1 MTLPRPRLETF
12 LTVVLSITTV
22 NTLYLSW
29 RFTALFA
36 GWTTPGTGL
45 CSWTE
50 GIDCDKV
57 LQTPQARAFI
67 VPNAILGFGFFS
79 GALICWLLGRRLKP
93 AHQHHLIRTLTFWLG
108 IASLFTFVFWTLL
121 FRLHA
126 LCPFCPWNHVLT
138 YVAFI
143 LALLI
148 WRKTPKP
155 TQHEPLKSLVLL
167 VVACVAWFWIWQIG
181 WFVAEFAMLP
191 KIVVAHRL

>member
-1 MTLPRPRLETF
+1 MTSLRPRLETL
-12 LTVVLSITTV
+12 LTIVLSLATL

-36 GWTTPGTGL
+36 DWVTPGTGL

-67 VPNAILGFGFFS
+67 VPNAILGFAFFS
-79 GALICWLLGRRLKP
+79 GALIWWLAGRRLKP
-93 AHQHHLIRTLTFWLG
+93 AHHHHLVRTLTFWLG

-126 LCPFCPWNHVLT
+126 LCPLCPWNHVLT
-138 YVAFI
+138 YLAFVAS
-143 LALLI
+143 LLV
-148 WRKTPKP
+148 WRTTPKP
-155 TQHEPLKSLVLL
+155 NERLSLKPLVFLVA
-167 VVACVAWFWIWQIG
+167 VCVAWFWIWQIG
-181 WFVAEFAMLP
+181 WFVAEATVLSN
-191 KIVVAHRL
+191 K